1 MNNIPNNSLQ
11 LNTANVNL
19 IISPNI
25 ENKDFPQHNIENNMN
40 NNNINQE
47 NSNNILNNNINN
59 NNKKFYP
66 IKPHYGNIGSN
77 IVLCNKYVIGM
88 KDNLLLV
95 ILMFFGELAVFVAWV
110 VFNNTFFPFYIYIIG
125 GIPFLITEILYIM
138 CFITEPGIIPRNHP
152 DYIKKEN
159 KDLNNDLNNNSE
171 NLFQNININENIN
184 KTNLD
189 NLNIKNNNINNN
201 INKNI
206 SNNINN
212 NNINN
217 NINININNNI
227 NIIDKGNNSEVK
239 PNIFTEREC
248 ITCKIIRPP
257 GASHCSSCDNCVL
270 NFDHHCVFI
279 SNCVGKRNHKYFY
292 LFLLFGVFT
301 DIYCSICQ
309 IITIIK
315 VYIISPKGLYKEL
328 WHDNKWL
335 FLLSLIV
342 IFVSA
347 VLLPF
352 LKIKEIL
359 LSTLIAGYILF
370 IIIYYVYYTRDGKPK
385 YYNPFLIPI
394 LVVALVLL
402 TPVFNACFKQ
412 TRNICEGYTLKQMY
426 SIQEA
431 MKKNQEIK
439 YDYMKKKTCGEK
451 IKNICEFLK
460 FNPGESLIIPER
472 DLFPNKE

>member
-1 MNNIPNNSLQ
+1 M
-11 LNTANVNL
+11 
-19 IISPNI
+19 
-25 ENKDFPQHNIENNMN
+25 D
-40 NNNINQE
+40 
-47 NSNNILNNNINN
+47 
-59 NNKKFYP
+59 KKYYP
-66 IKPHYGNIGSN
+66 LKPHYGNIGSN
-77 IVLCNKYVIGM
+77 IVLCNKYVIGI
-88 KDNLLLV
+88 KRDIYV
-95 ILMFFGELAVFVAWV
+95 VFLMFFGECAAFAAWV

-125 GIPFLITEILYIM
+125 GVPLLITEIFYIM
-138 CFITEPGIIPRNHP
+138 SFMTEPGIIPRHHP

-159 KDLNNDLNNNSE
+159 VTKELINNNKNNSE
-171 NLFQNININENIN
+171 KLSQNVDVNVNENIS
-184 KTNLD
+184 KSNLD
-189 NLNIKNNNINNN
+189 E
-201 INKNI
+201 
-206 SNNINN
+206 NNINN
-212 NNINN
+212 NNIN
-217 NINININNNI
+217 IIDNNN
-227 NIIDKGNNSEVK
+227 GNSQAVK
-239 PNIFTEREC
+239 PTIFTEREC
-248 ITCKIIRPP
+248 VTCKIIRPS

>member
-1 MNNIPNNSLQ
+1 
-11 LNTANVNL
+11 
-19 IISPNI
+19 
-25 ENKDFPQHNIENNMN
+25 
-40 NNNINQE
+40 
-47 NSNNILNNNINN
+47 
-59 NNKKFYP
+59 
-66 IKPHYGNIGSN
+66 
-77 IVLCNKYVIGM
+77 
-88 KDNLLLV
+88 
-95 ILMFFGELAVFVAWV
+95 MFFGELAAFVAWV
-110 VFNNTFFPFYIYIIG
+110 VFNNSFFPFYIYIIG
-125 GIPFLITEILYIM
+125 GIPFLLTEILYIM
-138 CFITEPGIIPRNHP
+138 SFITEPGIIPRNHP
-152 DYIKKEN
+152 NYIKKEN
-159 KDLNNDLNNNSE
+159 KDLNKNINNNSE
-171 NLFQNININENIN
+171 NLFQNVNINENLSKN
-184 KTNLD
+184 NLD
-189 NLNIKNNNINNN
+189 NLNIKNNNINNL
-201 INKNI
+201 
-206 SNNINN
+206 
-212 NNINN
+212 
-217 NINININNNI
+217 NI
-227 NIIDKGNNSEVK
+227 NIIDKVNNSEVK
-239 PNIFTEREC
+239 PNIFNEREC
-248 ITCKIIRPP
+248 VTCQIIRPP

-352 LKIKEIL
+352 LRIREIL
-359 LSTLIAGYILF
+359 LSTLIGGYILF
-370 IIIYYVYYTRDGKPK
+370 IIIFYVYYTRDGKPK

-394 LVVALVLL
+394 LAVSIVFI
-402 TPVFNACFKQ
+402 TFVFNACFKQ
-412 TRNICEGYTLKQMY
+412 TRNICEGYTLKQMH

-460 FNPGESLIIPER
+460 FDPGESLIIPER
-472 DLFPNKE
+472 DLFSNKE